1 MKLPLRGGCQC
12 GAIRFEISENPM
24 ALYCCHCTTCQ
35 QQSSS
40 AFGMSMLVPRDGF
53 KFTKGEP
60 AAFAIPTDSQSKKQG
75 HFCGDCGTRI
85 ANDTVGKPA
94 LSLKAGT
101 LDDRAKLKPVGHI
114 WVRSAQNWMIFDADA
129 LIYEGPPDDG
139 YFALMQ
145 RYADQEYAS

>member
-12 GAIRFEISENPM
+12 GAVRFEISENPM
-24 ALYCCHCTTCQ
+24 ALYCCHC
-35 QQSSS
+35 
-40 AFGMSMLVPRDGF
+40 
-53 KFTKGEP
+53 K
-60 AAFAIPTDSQSKKQG
+60 SKKQG
-75 HFCGDCGTRI
+75 HFCGECGTRI

-101 LDDRAKLKPVGHI
+101 LDDRAQLKPVGHI
-114 WVRSAQNWMIFDADA
+114 WVKSAQDWMIFESDA

>member
-12 GAIRFEISENPM
+12 GAIRFEITENPM
-24 ALYCCHCTTCQ
+24 ALYCCHCTNCQ

-60 AAFAIPTDSQSKKQG
+60 SAFAIPTDSKSKKQG

-114 WVRSAQNWMIFDADA
+114 WVKSAQSWMIFDTDA
-129 LIYEGPPDDG
+129 LTYEGPPDDG